1 MVTFKDLRM
10 SFVWTYWISGIICCI
25 LIGFRARKFATLQ
38 RLAVASRSGTPFIVC
53 PCLNATQG
61 TGWLTWFSQSLAL
74 TQPSVW
80 VVILIAS
87 TPWGGGETSCPS
99 RLHYA
104 ASHCVPLLCGSRL
117 LHYQN
122 DDASHK
128 CQPEFN
134 SVPLQAQSMHECTMW
149 TGSAGGSMDARFT
162 KCWFYVK
169 KTKEK
174 TEKWKQLFRGQI
186 LGIFLSC
193 TSSQFTSQ
201 HLRGQMI

>member
-1 MVTFKDLRM
+1 M
-10 SFVWTYWISGIICCI
+10 
-25 LIGFRARKFATLQ
+25 
-38 RLAVASRSGTPFIVC
+38 C
-53 PCLNATQG
+53 PCLNTTQG

-99 RLHYA
+99 RLHYT
-104 ASHCVPLLCGSRL
+104 ASHCVPLLRGSSL

-134 SVPLQAQSMHECTMW
+134 SIPLQAQSMHECTMW
-149 TGSAGGSMDARFT
+149 TGNAGSSTDARFS

-169 KTKEK
+169 KTKE
-174 TEKWKQLFRGQI
+174 EKGQKSERNY
-186 LGIFLSC
+186 LEDRFLAFPSVARHL
-193 TSSQFTSQ
+193 SSLCSVF
-201 HLRGQMI
+201 GDKWFKVVW